1 MLSGP
6 WTDDK
11 KKPGPHQW
19 EATFSRTSYRV
30 TTQAVKQLVQ
40 KKVKIY
46 FGCLLTELKRL
57 IKLFFKKNKKYLF
70 FLVTVYWLS

>member
-6 WTDDK
+6 SVDDK

-30 TTQAVKQLVQ
+30 TTQAVKQFAKKAKINFGSLV
-40 KKVKIY
+40 
-46 FGCLLTELKRL
+46 TELKRL
-57 IKLFFKKNKKYLF
+57 IKLFFKKKKKYLF
-70 FLVTVYWLS
+70 F

>member
-6 WTDDK
+6 SVDNK

-30 TTQAVKQLVQ
+30 TTQAVKQFA
-40 KKVKIY
+40 KKEKIN
-46 FGCLLTELKRL
+46 FECLLTELKQL
-57 IKLFFKKNKKYLF
+57 IKLFFKKIKNI
-70 FLVTVYWLS
+70 